1 MTNRLLVVT
10 ISTLLIVGCQK
21 GPKLGEVSGV
31 VTFEGEPL
39 EKATVTFT
47 PVDGQMSF
55 DRTEADGSYQ
65 LQFADGR
72 PGAMLGENVVSIE
85 TYRIDT
91 TEQGDVVEFKEILP
105 AKFHVYSEL
114 TRTVES
120 GGNVFN
126 FELTKN

>member
-31 VTFEGEPL
+31 VTFEGKPL

-85 TYRIDT
+85 TDGDT
-91 TEQGDVVEFKEILP
+91 VSGVRRVMRATIPCPGP
-105 AKFHVYSEL
+105 SHVARHVL
-114 TRTVES
+114 ACHVTW
-120 GGNVFN
+120 G
-126 FELTKN
+126 